1 MSLKGKYNCRLTT
14 LIIENDNVPISAI
27 SHLIK
32 YDERVK
38 QYRAPAYHYSQIMLT
53 LRKEK
58 IPHNDYAKD
67 FSPIDIKLNSTFVPR
82 KH

>member
-1 MSLKGKYNCRLTT
+1 MSSSVTIYFSQGT

-38 QYRAPAYHYSQIMLT
+38 QYRVS
-53 LRKEK
+53 
-58 IPHNDYAKD
+58 NDNKALM
-67 FSPIDIKLNSTFVPR
+67 SWCGHVMGRGQGGEPPR
-82 KH
+82 LI